1 MVAWENE
8 VVMRD
13 VTNAGLVVS
22 DRIGR
27 EIAGQVDLEEALEA
41 SRYSSHPYSTHPR
54 EWPPLV
60 EVVDTWELP
69 PVLIERY
76 NAAGGEGT
84 ALCGIFPEIRRAW
97 ASVDNSLFLWRFDK
111 WDGQCPEYSGEEQA
125 ICAVGLAK
133 TKPGYSE
140 FCDDLTG
147 QEPRIQPTQKSWFL
161 FRVLFLG
168 DETDPYA
175 EVSLQPLPEYTIP
188 SDGVTMT
195 CITCTDRGH
204 IFLAGRDGHVYELQ
218 YTTGSS
224 WQKRCRKVCLTAGL
238 GSVISRWVVP
248 NVFKFGAVDPIV
260 EMVVDSERHVLYART
275 EEMKIQVF
283 SLGPNGDGPLKKVA
297 EERNL
302 ITQRESSYGGRQ
314 QAGSRAPSRPP
325 KSSIVSISPLS
336 TLESK
341 WLHLVAVLSDG
352 RRMYLSTAPSSGNNN
367 ALGGLSGLGANNRP
381 NCLKVVTTRPS
392 PPIGVSGG
400 LAFGA
405 LSLAGRSQGDDLS
418 LKIESAYYSSGTLVL
433 SDSSPSA
440 VSSLLIVNRD
450 PSTQSLSSGS
460 LGAGARGSR
469 ALRESVSS
477 IPVEGRMLFV
487 ADVLPLPDT
496 ASIVQSL
503 YSELELCGFHNSWE
517 SCEKTSIKLWARGDL
532 STQHILPR
540 RKVVIFSTMG
550 MMEVVFNRPIDI
562 LKRLLESNSPRPL
575 LEDFFNRFGAGEAA
589 AMCLMLA
596 ARIVYTEAFIS
607 NIVAE
612 KAAEAFEDPRVVG
625 MPQLE
630 GSGALSNTRTAAG
643 GFSMGQV
650 VQEAEPVFSGAHE
663 GLCLCSSRLLLPL
676 WELPVFI
683 IKGGSGTSDAISED
697 GIITCRL
704 SVGAMHVLEDKIRSL
719 EKFLRSRRNQRR
731 GLYGCVAGLG
741 DVTGSI
747 LISTGSDLVAGDRSM
762 VRNLFGSYSRNIDSG
777 EGGSNKRQR
786 LPYSPAELAAMEVRA
801 MECIR
806 QLLLRCGEALFLLQ
820 LLSQHLVARLIQS
833 FDANTRQAMV
843 QLTFH
848 QLVCSEEGDRLAT
861 RLISALMEY
870 YTGPD
875 GRGTVDDISNRLR
888 DGCPSYYKESDYKF
902 YVAVEYLERAA
913 ATSDTEERENLA
925 REAFNNLSKIPES
938 ADLQTVCKRFEDLR
952 FYEAVVRLPLQKAQA
967 VDPAGDA
974 FNEQIDA
981 AIREHALSRRMQ
993 CYEIVT
999 NALRSLKGEA
1009 LQKEFGSPIRPI
1021 TQSVLDQASR
1031 KNYICQ
1037 IIQLGVQSSDRVFHE
1052 YLYRTLIDLGL
1063 DDELLEYGGP
1073 DLVQF
1078 LQNAGRDPTHEVRA
1092 VSSVTSPISRMGHS
1106 RVPVASNQ
1114 IKYFEL
1120 LARYYVSKRQH
1131 VLAAQILVR
1140 LAERRSTEAGDTPT
1154 LEQRRQYLSNAVLQ
1168 AKSASDMDSFN
1179 VSARAAIDNGL
1190 LDLLE
1195 GKLAVLQFQ
1204 MKIKEELDAVAS
1216 RLETSPGRS
1225 ESTTD
1230 DLLPNNDYSGEA
1242 NFVLAV
1248 REKAKELSVDLK
1260 TITQLYNEYAVPF
1273 ELWEICLEMLY
1284 FASYSGDADSSIVRE
1299 TWARLIDQALSRGGI
1314 AEACAVLKRVGSHV
1328 FPGDGAMLPLDTL
1341 CLHLEKAAQERVIA
1355 GVEPVGDED
1364 IARALLA
1371 ACKGAIEPV
1380 LNTYDQLL
1388 SNGAILPSPSLR
1400 LRLLRSVLAVLREW
1414 AMSIFA
1420 QKMGTS
1426 AAGASL
1432 ILGGPF
1438 SLGHTTVLNQG
1449 VRDKITS
1456 AANRYMTE
1464 VRRLPLPQ
1472 NQTEAV
1478 YRGFRELE
1486 ESLLSPFPFER
1497 FSAEIINR
1505 LSNGISLC
1513 FEH

>member
-27 EIAGQVDLEEALEA
+27 EIAGHVDLEEALEA
-41 SRYSSHPYSTHPR
+41 SRYSSHPYTSHPR

-76 NAAGGEGT
+76 NSAGGEGT

-111 WDGQCPEYSGEEQA
+111 CDGQCPEYSGEEQA
-125 ICAVGLAK
+125 ICAVGLTKA
-133 TKPGYSE
+133 KPGIFVE
-140 FCDDLTG
+140 A
-147 QEPRIQPTQKSWFL
+147 IQYL
-161 FRVLFLG
+161 LVLATPVELILVG
-168 DETDPYA
+168 VCCSGRSDETDPYA
-175 EVSLQPLPEYTIP
+175 EVSLQPLPEYTIS

-204 IFLAGRDGHVYELQ
+204 IFLAGRDGHIYELQ
-218 YTTGSS
+218 YTTGSG

-248 NVFKFGAVDPIV
+248 NVFKFGAMDAIV

-302 ITQRESSYGGRQ
+302 ITQRESNYGGRQ
-314 QAGSRAPSRPP
+314 QAGSGAPRPT
-325 KSSIVSISPLS
+325 KSSIVCISPIS

-352 RRMYLSTAPSSGNNN
+352 RRMYLSTAPSGGNNS
-367 ALGGLSGLGANNRP
+367 AVGGLGTNNRRP

-400 LAFGA
+400 IAFGA
-405 LSLAGRSQGDDLS
+405 LSVVGRSQSDDLS
-418 LKIESAYYSSGTLVL
+418 LKIESAYYSSGTAVL

-450 PSTQSLSSGS
+450 PSTQSGS
-460 LGAGARGSR
+460 LGTGARGSR

-477 IPVEGRMLFV
+477 LPVEGRMLFV
-487 ADVLPLPDT
+487 ADVLPLPDAAT
-496 ASIVQSL
+496 IVQSL

-517 SCEKTSIKLWARGDL
+517 ACEKTATKLWARGDL

-540 RKVVIFSTMG
+540 RKIVIFSTMG

-562 LKRLLESNSPRPL
+562 LRRLLESNSPRSL
-575 LEDFFNRFGAGEAA
+575 LEDFVNRFGGGEAA

-596 ARIVYTEAFIS
+596 ARVMNTETFIS
-607 NIVAE
+607 NVVAD
-612 KAAEAFEDPRVVG
+612 KAAEAFEDPRFVG
-625 MPQLE
+625 IPQLE
-630 GSGALSNTRTAAG
+630 GSGALSNNRTAAG
-643 GFSMGQV
+643 GFSMGRV
-650 VQEAEPVFSGAHE
+650 VQEAEPVFSMAHE

-683 IKGGSGTSDAISED
+683 IKGGSGSSDAISED
-697 GIITCRL
+697 GVITCRL
-704 SVGAMHVLEDKIRSL
+704 SVGAMRILEDKIRSL
-719 EKFLRSRRNQRR
+719 EKFLRSRKNLRR
-731 GLYGCVAGLG
+731 GLYGRVAGLG
-741 DVTGSI
+741 DITGSI
-747 LISTGSDLVAGDRSM
+747 LIGTGSDLVSGDRST
-762 VRNLFGSYSRNIDSG
+762 VRNLFGSYPRNGDSS
-777 EGGSNKRQR
+777 EGGSSNKRQR

-820 LLSQHLVARLIQS
+820 LLSQHLVTRLIQS
-833 FDANTRQAMV
+833 FDANTRQAV
-843 QLTFH
+843 AQLTFH
-848 QLVCSEEGDRLAT
+848 QLVCSEEGDRLGT

-913 ATSDTEERENLA
+913 VTSDSEERENLA

-952 FYEAVVRLPLQKAQA
+952 FYEAVVRLPLQKAEA
-967 VDPAGDA
+967 ADPAGDA

-981 AIREHALSRRMQ
+981 GTREHALSRRMQ
-993 CYEIVT
+993 CYEIIT
-999 NALRSLKGEA
+999 NALRTLKGET
-1009 LQKEFGSPIRPI
+1009 LRKEFGSPIRPVS
-1021 TQSVLDQASR
+1021 QSVLDQSSR
-1031 KNYICQ
+1031 KKHICQ
-1037 IIQLGVQSSDRVFHE
+1037 IIQLGVQSSYRFFHE
-1052 YLYRTLIDLGL
+1052 YLYRALIDLGL

-1078 LQNAGRDPTHEVRA
+1078 LQDAGRDPSHEVRA
-1092 VSSVTSPISRMGHS
+1092 VSSIGSPISPVSQS
-1106 RVPVASNQ
+1106 RVPVASYQ

-1120 LARYYVSKRQH
+1120 LARYYVLKRQH
-1131 VLAAQILVR
+1131 ILAAQILVR

-1154 LEQRRQYLSNAVLQ
+1154 IEQRRQYLSNAVLQ
-1168 AKSASDMDSFN
+1168 ARSATETGN
-1179 VSARAAIDNGL
+1179 VSMRGAIDNGL

-1195 GKLAVLQFQ
+1195 GKLTVLQFQ
-1204 MKIKEELDAVAS
+1204 MKIKEELEAMAS
-1216 RLETSPGRS
+1216 RSEASPMGS
-1225 ESTTD
+1225 NST
-1230 DLLPNNDYSGEA
+1230 PNGSSPDNGQSSDAS
-1242 NFVLAV
+1242 FVHAV

-1314 AEACAVLKRVGSHV
+1314 AEACAVLARVGSHV
-1328 FPGDGAMLPLDTL
+1328 YPGDGAMLPLDTL
-1341 CLHLEKAAQERVIA
+1341 CLHLEKAAQERVVSGA
-1355 GVEPVGDED
+1355 EHVGDED
-1364 IARALLA
+1364 IPRALLA
-1371 ACKGAIEPV
+1371 SCKGAIEPV
-1380 LNTYDQLL
+1380 LNTYDQLV

-1400 LRLLRSVLAVLREW
+1400 LRILRSVLAVLREW
-1414 AMSIFA
+1414 AMSVFA
-1420 QKMGTS
+1420 QRMGTS
-1426 AAGASL
+1426 TAGASL

-1438 SLGHTTVLNQG
+1438 SLGQTTVLNQG

-1464 VRRLPLPQ
+1464 VRRLPLTQ
-1472 NQTEAV
+1472 SQTEAV

-1497 FSAEIINR
+1497 
-1505 LSNGISLC
+1505 L
-1513 FEH
+1513 